1 LIFRLLNSQTKL
13 FQAGSFNFKINHLV
27 IIGVLVLAF
36 STSFLIRSQP
46 ANYGFELNEFDPF
59 FNFRATE
66 YLIENGFSEYF
77 EWHDDKSW
85 YPHGRD
91 ISHTSQIML
100 HSTAAITYQ
109 IFGGNSSL
117 YDFTILFPVVI
128 GSLTVVVMFALV
140 RLFGGTT
147 AGLFASLLFA
157 VSLPVILRGLIGWF
171 KSEPLG
177 IFYGLLGL
185 YLFLSA
191 IKSENK
197 KIALLKIIFGGII
210 LAFGMASW
218 GGNQFFI
225 IPIGLFILTLPF
237 VRKDH
242 KFLLWCIPLFIG
254 VFLLISGSF
263 ERPGLSFV
271 FGLGGLLILPTIF
284 FMGCVFV
291 QKRSSDKTKIR
302 NSLFL
307 LLSILIIGSVILVLN
322 EFPEFQRDEDGTKPL
337 PLPSF
342 RYLSALN
349 PFLAT
354 ADPLVASIAEHVP
367 TSTNFSFIFHS
378 VWMIFAGLG
387 VWLLLFKKT
396 SQTFVKNDMRIFVL
410 IMGISGVYLASS
422 FIRLEI
428 FASISLII
436 LSSIALSILT
446 QNIFKIKF
454 SRIKNYLFKISYVV
468 FIIFIFTLPLVYPE
482 NNNISHADVP
492 PVIFTGA
499 TSNPP
504 TNDWLE
510 TLEWIKLN
518 TPENAVIA
526 SWWDYGYWITTISER
541 TTIVDNATLSTQQ
554 IQKMAK
560 MLLSTP
566 NDSWNML
573 KEMNADYVV
582 IFLSAQKIND
592 DLEDKLYVLGGGG
605 DESKT
610 GWFAKIAGFPPENFL
625 VSSYIA
631 IGTDYFNQQ
640 TMLGKMIPFTT
651 TIYYNPDTQ
660 ENSVIYKPGFAEILI
675 KDIKYDSDNDP
686 LKLVYA
692 SPSFMRETQGAMN
705 IVLVYE
711 INKNYITPFN
721 SLD

>member
-1 LIFRLLNSQTKL
+1 LNSQTSL
-13 FQAGSFNFKINHLV
+13 FQVSSFNFKLKHLV

-36 STSFLIRSQP
+36 SVSFLIRSQP
-46 ANYGFELNEFDPF
+46 AQYGNELHEFDPY

-66 YLIENGFSEYF
+66 YIIENGFSEYF
-77 EWHDDKSW
+77 QWHDDESW
-85 YPHGRD
+85 YPEGRN
-91 ISHTSQIML
+91 ISATSQIML

-109 IFGGNSSL
+109 IFAGNSSL
-117 YDFTILFPVVI
+117 YDFTILFPVII
-128 GSLTVVVMFALV
+128 GSLTVVVIFALV
-140 RLFGGTT
+140 RLFTGTA
-147 AGLFASLLFA
+147 AGLIASLLFA
-157 VSLPVILRGLIGWF
+157 VSLPIIIRGSIGWF

-191 IKSENK
+191 IRSENK
-197 KIALLKIIFGGII
+197 KIAFSKIIVGGMV

-225 IPIGLFILTLPF
+225 IPIGLFILVLPF

-242 KFLLWCIPLFIG
+242 KFLLWSIPLFIG

-263 ERPGLSFV
+263 ERPGLHFV
-271 FGLGGLLILPTIF
+271 FGLGGLSLILPTIF
-284 FMGCVFV
+284 LVSIIFI
-291 QKRSSDKTKIR
+291 QKISRDETKIR

-307 LLSILIIGSVILVLN
+307 LMSIIIIGSFLIIVN
-322 EFPEFQRDEDGTKPL
+322 DESNIL

-342 RYLSALN
+342 RYLNAIN
-349 PFLAT
+349 PFLT
-354 ADPLVASIAEHVP
+354 TTDPLVDSIAEH
-367 TSTNFSFIFHS
+367 TSTSIDLSFLFHS

-387 VWLLLFKKT
+387 VWFILTRKI
-396 SQTFVKNDMRIFVL
+396 SGIFVKNDMKAFVL
-410 IMGISGVYLASS
+410 ILGITGVYISSS

-446 QNIFKIKF
+446 TNIFRIKF
-454 SRIKNYLFKISYVV
+454 SGIKNYLFKISYVV
-468 FIIFIFTLPLVYPE
+468 IILFLFTLPLVFPE
-482 NNNISHADVP
+482 NNNWINLVDKP
-492 PVIFTGA
+492 PLIFTGG
-499 TSNPP
+499 THSPP

-526 SWWDYGYWITTISER
+526 SWWDYGYWITTMSDR
-541 TTIVDNATLSTQQ
+541 TTIIDNATLGTIK

-566 NDSWNML
+566 DNSWNML

-592 DLEDKLYVLGGGG
+592 NLEDKLYILGGGG
-605 DESKT
+605 DESKIF
-610 GWFAKIAGFPPENFL
+610 WFARIGDLPAEKYLFTSNNA
-625 VSSYIA
+625 V
-631 IGTDYFNQQ
+631 IGTSYFYEQ

-651 TIYYNPDTQ
+651 ALYYNPDTQ
-660 ENSVIYKPGFAEILI
+660 ENSGIYQPGFIPI
-675 KDIKYDSDNDP
+675 VSKDIEYDSDNDP
-686 LKLVYA
+686 LKLVHE
-692 SPSFMRETQGAMN
+692 SPSFMRETGGHMN

-711 INKNYITPFN
+711 VNKNYIPSN
-721 SLD
+721 SD